1 MGNRDLILGVD
12 IGTGATKSVLFDSR
26 LKPVG
31 IVRRHYPVYVPHR
44 GWIEQDPEEIFSAV
58 VEAIGE
64 SLATIPQGSRL
75 QAIALSSQ
83 LYSALAVGPDGKPLT
98 KSLIWSDTRSADIA
112 GALQQHPATAAIR
125 ERTGCPIDAAYP
137 LSKIRWFKD
146 HLSLPASTKYISI
159 KEYITYRLT
168 GHYLVDWSIASA
180 TGLFNIQS
188 KQWEPACL
196 DLLGI
201 SPGNLSELVSPRT
214 VLTKLDADIC
224 ARVGIPQG
232 TPLVI
237 GGGDGPLA
245 SLGVGAVAGD
255 VLAINI
261 GSSAA
266 ARAVVRT
273 PIIDPNGRLWT
284 YLLDEGLWVL
294 GGMVSSGG
302 IVFEWFL
309 NNFFSKNEQANTQP
323 EDLYALVD
331 RLAAQISPGAEDL
344 LFIPYLSGAQS
355 PDWQPRTRGS
365 LVGLDIKHQRG
376 HFARAVLEGITRS
389 IYRIAEA
396 IQSLLDK
403 DFREVYVA
411 GGLTASS
418 LWLQIAADMFGA
430 TVVVPETTEGSA
442 RGAAILAMLAI
453 GEVSKIED
461 LAPLFT
467 PLRRVAPDDST
478 WRYYEVQ
485 YQKFLAVLEQT
496 RQFYD

>member
-31 IVRRHYPVYVPHR
+31 IVRKHYPVYVPHR
-44 GWIEQDPEEIFSAV
+44 GWIEQDPDEIFGAV

-64 SLATIPQGSRL
+64 SLAAIPQGSRL

-112 GALQQHPATAAIR
+112 GALQQHPDAATIR

-137 LSKIRWFKD
+137 LSKIKWFKD

-188 KQWEPACL
+188 KQWEPASL

-214 VLTKLDADIC
+214 FLPKLDPDIC
-224 ARVGIPQG
+224 AQARIPQG

-245 SLGVGAVAGD
+245 SLGVGAVTGD

-273 PIIDPNGRLWT
+273 PIIDPHGRLWT

-396 IQSLLDK
+396 IQTLLEK

-467 PLRRVAPDDST
+467 PLRRVAPDDSAR
-478 WRYYEVQ
+478 RYYEVQ
-485 YQKFLAVLEQT
+485 YKKFLEVLEQT